1 MKAAGPRLCHKGEGG
16 HREEEQRKGHSTLC
30 SVTAEQCVMGGQV
43 VRMLLQTRLK
53 GKGKCN
59 CILFGLSAHP
69 LSGRASPS
77 SGFLSPHFSHLQKF
91 STGCA
96 PSRIFTAVHAVCV
109 FSLFNVRCVMWLRTH
124 SMGLEET
131 KCGKK

>member
-59 CILFGLSAHP
+59 CRLFGLSAHP

-77 SGFLSPHFSHLQKF
+77 SGFLSPHSVIFRNFQLDVLQVESLLLCTLYVSSH
-91 STGCA
+91 
-96 PSRIFTAVHAVCV
+96 
-109 FSLFNVRCVMWLRTH
+109 SLMSDV
-124 SMGLEET
+124 
-131 KCGKK
+131 